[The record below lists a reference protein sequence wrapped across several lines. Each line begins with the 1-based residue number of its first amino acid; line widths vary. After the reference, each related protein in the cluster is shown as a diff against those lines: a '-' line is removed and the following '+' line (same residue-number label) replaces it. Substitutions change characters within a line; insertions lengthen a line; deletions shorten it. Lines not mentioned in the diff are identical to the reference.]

1 MEIDK
6 AKLQKLIKEYFNGN
20 VPAAV
25 QNAVNSASA
34 EDIKKA
40 EKIMGDKA
48 KLNAVLNSEK
58 AQEYLKGL
66 NGK

>member
-1 MEIDK
+1 M
-6 AKLQKLIKEYFNGN
+6 
-20 VPAAV
+20 

-48 KLNAVLNSEK
+48 KLNAVLQSEK

>member
-6 AKLQKLIKEYFNGN
+6 NKLQQLIKEYFNGN

-25 QNAVNSASA
+25 QNAVNAASDR
-34 EDIKKA
+34 DIKKA
-40 EKIMGDKA
+40 EKIMVDKS
-48 KLNAVLNSEK
+48 KLDAVLKSEK